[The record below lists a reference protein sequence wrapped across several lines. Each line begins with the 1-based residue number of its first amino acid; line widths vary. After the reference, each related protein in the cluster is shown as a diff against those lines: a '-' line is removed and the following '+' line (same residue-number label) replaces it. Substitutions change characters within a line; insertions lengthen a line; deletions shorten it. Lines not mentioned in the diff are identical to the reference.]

1 MPNNASERDR
11 GSVARS
17 GSGKRSGSSSTA
29 RVMRTAVASAV
40 STEAIL
46 DIVERLGLVD
56 LVVDRVKARIQDV
69 DIDDLLDDIGDYMRR
84 NPEVVVVALGTITV
98 AAGVL
103 VYLMRNEEG
112 DFYRGEDRE
121 IDYPQEMETRTPASA
136 RRADSSRRPT
146 TTRRGQESRT

>member
-1 MPNNASERDR
+1 VNICVDDEA
-11 GSVARS
+11 AR
-17 GSGKRSGSSSTA
+17 R
-29 RVMRTAVASAV
+29 
-40 STEAIL
+40 
-46 DIVERLGLVD
+46 
-56 LVVDRVKARIQDV
+56 DV
-69 DIDDLLDDIGDYMRR
+69 DIDELLDDIGDYMRR

-121 IDYPQEMETRTPASA
+121 MDYPQETETRTPPSA
-136 RRADSSRRPT
+136 RRPDSSRRAT